1 MEVTQFDRITF
12 RRNLLKQKV
21 YKKFKK
27 NGCSSTG
34 QISVFNKGGGVKR
47 KKYFISS
54 FNFYRGIVE
63 DFDFDPNRNSFLL
76 KIFDIDKRKHF
87 YTILTNNLSLGSF
100 VVSNF
105 QAKIKL
111 GNRCSVKN
119 IPSGTLLNNVDFKT
133 TTLNLKKQMFA
144 KSAGCFCQLVQK
156 SKTACL
162 IKLPSGEYKKI
173 SSHNFATIGLVSNS
187 DFKTLNS
194 KKAGR
199 SRWLNKRPK
208 VRGVAM
214 NPVDHPHGGG
224 EGKSSGG
231 RHLVSAWGRILKK

>member
-1 MEVTQFDRITF
+1 LDLNLSNNFNRI
-12 RRNLLKQKV
+12 KQKV

-27 NGCSSTG
+27 NGCSNTG
-34 QISVFNKGGGVKR
+34 QISVYNKGGGVKN
-47 KKYFISS
+47 KKYFVSS
-54 FNFYRGIVE
+54 FNFYRGIAE
-63 DFDFDPNRNSFLL
+63 DFEFDPNRNSFLL

-87 YTILTNNLSLGSF
+87 YTLSTSNLLLGSF

-105 QAKIKL
+105 QVKIKL
-111 GNRCSVKN
+111 GNRCSIKN
-119 IPSGTLLNNVDFKT
+119 IPTGALLNSVDFKT
-133 TTLNLKKQMFA
+133 TTLNLKKKMFA
-144 KSAGCFCQLVQK
+144 KAAGCFCQLIQK
-156 SKTACL
+156 SKDKCL
-162 IKLPSGEYKKI
+162 IKLPSGKYKQI
-173 SSHNFATIGLVSNS
+173 SPHNFATIGLVSNS
-187 DFKTLNS
+187 NFKAINL

-231 RHLVSAWGRILKK
+231 RHLVSAWGKILKK